1 MTSYQ
6 ALINKIEAF
15 YNDHLQVKKVGS
27 DFNEQLP
34 NFATKDER
42 YPLVFITPIVASTTM
57 DVNTISLEVY
67 CLDII
72 QKDRANI
79 TVILSDCHQI
89 LVDLI
94 NYFNF
99 SNDYSFDIVGSPSI
113 TPLNNQLLDY
123 AAGWVMNLDVDISNW
138 TNCQVPL
145 KLPVVVGCDT
155 ISVTYTLEGE
165 EPVTVEVE
173 KEEDGNYYFDGYEI
187 EKDGEEWFVN
197 SSCEKE
203 VVVNVSSYLGVES
216 TNVAVKVDEYNGESV
231 YLYINQNNT
240 GESAVISTVF
250 FDGTKWIQRS
260 VNGSVNVAEST
271 DFITWTSLLEG
282 YEVISTTVTTQ
293 SIECISVNYG
303 ETTVEL
309 LKVGI
314 FEGQNTYIKG
324 FNPITNGVDYAI
336 YFVDSPFSDGESW
349 HLIFNE
355 NLLTPLDGTVYILPK
370 SPFIN
375 PPISDNWSFVNG
387 EDLGSVT
394 TTPCDCGELQATLS
408 EDTPCP
414 FGTYT
419 IEEGSPFEAFEVN
432 PIL

>member
-123 AAGWVMNLDVDISNW
+123 AAGWVMTLDVDISNW

-145 KLPVVVGCDT
+145 KLPLVVGCDS
-155 ISVTYTLEGE
+155 ILVTYTLVGG

-173 KEEDGNYYFDGYEI
+173 ADGETEGKNSYRLSIGIYDLEIYWNLATGRWFVFSTGIQCYLEED
-187 EKDGEEWFVN
+187 
-197 SSCEKE
+197 
-203 VVVNVSSYLGVES
+203 
-216 TNVAVKVDEYNGESV
+216 T
-231 YLYINQNNT
+231 
-240 GESAVISTVF
+240 
-250 FDGTKWIQRS
+250 R
-260 VNGSVNVAEST
+260 
-271 DFITWTSLLEG
+271 
-282 YEVISTTVTTQ
+282 
-293 SIECISVNYG
+293 
-303 ETTVEL
+303 
-309 LKVGI
+309 
-314 FEGQNTYIKG
+314 
-324 FNPITNGVDYAI
+324 
-336 YFVDSPFSDGESW
+336 
-349 HLIFNE
+349 
-355 NLLTPLDGTVYILPK
+355 
-370 SPFIN
+370 
-375 PPISDNWSFVNG
+375 
-387 EDLGSVT
+387 
-394 TTPCDCGELQATLS
+394 
-408 EDTPCP
+408 CP
-414 FGTYT
+414 FGDFT
-419 IEEGSPFEAFEVN
+419 IREGSIFDSFEVN

>member
-99 SNDYSFDIVGSPSI
+99 GDDYSFDIVGSPSI
-113 TPLNNQLLDY
+113 IPLNNQLLDY
-123 AAGWVMNLDVDISNW
+123 AAGWVMTLDVDISNW

-155 ISVTYTLEGE
+155 ISVTYTLIGE

-173 KEEDGNYYFDGYEI
+173 SSGVLNGKNYY
-187 EKDGEEWFVN
+187 
-197 SSCEKE
+197 
-203 VVVNVSSYLGVES
+203 
-216 TNVAVKVDEYNGESV
+216 EYF
-231 YLYINQNNT
+231 
-240 GESAVISTVF
+240 ISGL
-250 FDGTKWIQRS
+250 D
-260 VNGSVNVAEST
+260 
-271 DFITWTSLLEG
+271 
-282 YEVISTTVTTQ
+282 
-293 SIECISVNYG
+293 
-303 ETTVEL
+303 
-309 LKVGI
+309 I
-314 FEGQNTYIKG
+314 FELFFIDN
-324 FNPITNGVDYAI
+324 NWV
-336 YFVDSPFSDGESW
+336 FVGSTS
-349 HLIFNE
+349 
-355 NLLTPLDGTVYILPK
+355 GT
-370 SPFIN
+370 
-375 PPISDNWSFVNG
+375 
-387 EDLGSVT
+387 
-394 TTPCDCGELQATLS
+394 QASLS
-408 EDTPCP
+408 EDTDCP

-419 IEEGSPFEAFEVN
+419 ILEGSIFSAFSVAPVTN
-432 PIL
+432 

>member
-57 DVNTISLEVY
+57 DVNSISLEVY

-145 KLPVVVGCDT
+145 KLPVVVGCDK
-155 ISVTYTLEGE
+155 ILVTYTLEGE

-173 KEEDGNYYFDGYEI
+173 SVRVVNERNSYSIEINEITYNIYYNSSQWVVGKPGGGFEAESSPNVDLCP
-187 EKDGEEWFVN
+187 FVN
-197 SSCEKE
+197 FILNE
-203 VVVNVSSYLGVES
+203 ES
-216 TNVAVKVDEYNGESV
+216 
-231 YLYINQNNT
+231 I
-240 GESAVISTVF
+240 
-250 FDGTKWIQRS
+250 
-260 VNGSVNVAEST
+260 
-271 DFITWTSLLEG
+271 
-282 YEVISTTVTTQ
+282 
-293 SIECISVNYG
+293 
-303 ETTVEL
+303 
-309 LKVGI
+309 
-314 FEGQNTYIKG
+314 
-324 FNPITNGVDYAI
+324 
-336 YFVDSPFSDGESW
+336 
-349 HLIFNE
+349 
-355 NLLTPLDGTVYILPK
+355 
-370 SPFIN
+370 
-375 PPISDNWSFVNG
+375 
-387 EDLGSVT
+387 
-394 TTPCDCGELQATLS
+394 
-408 EDTPCP
+408 
-414 FGTYT
+414 
-419 IEEGSPFEAFEVN
+419 FEAFEVN

>member
-57 DVNTISLEVY
+57 DVNSISLEVY

-99 SNDYSFDIVGSPSI
+99 SDDYSFDIVGSPSI

-145 KLPVVVGCDT
+145 NLPVVVSCET

-173 KEEDGNYYFDGYEI
+173 SSGEFEGKPYYEI
-187 EKDGEEWFVN
+187 E
-197 SSCEKE
+197 
-203 VVVNVSSYLGVES
+203 
-216 TNVAVKVDEYNGESV
+216 
-231 YLYINQNNT
+231 
-240 GESAVISTVF
+240 IS
-250 FDGTKWIQRS
+250 
-260 VNGSVNVAEST
+260 
-271 DFITWTSLLEG
+271 
-282 YEVISTTVTTQ
+282 
-293 SIECISVNYG
+293 G
-303 ETTVEL
+303 ET
-309 LKVGI
+309 
-314 FEGQNTYIKG
+314 
-324 FNPITNGVDYAI
+324 
-336 YFVDSPFSDGESW
+336 
-349 HLIFNE
+349 
-355 NLLTPLDGTVYILPK
+355 YILEW
-370 SPFIN
+370 N
-375 PPISDNWSFVNG
+375 V
-387 EDLGSVT
+387 LGYWKFQSE
-394 TTPCDCGELQATLS
+394 GLLS

-419 IEEGSPFEAFEVN
+419 IGEGSPFEAFEVN

>member
-99 SNDYSFDIVGSPSI
+99 GDDYSFDIVGSPSI

-123 AAGWVMNLDVDISNW
+123 AAGWVMSLDVDISNW

-155 ISVTYTLEGE
+155 ISVTYTLVGG

-173 KEEDGNYYFDGYEI
+173 SGG
-187 EKDGEEWFVN
+187 
-197 SSCEKE
+197 
-203 VVVNVSSYLGVES
+203 VVNGKNSYTLSIGIYELEIYWNMVNGRWVVFNLGVDSYLE
-216 TNVAVKVDEYNGESV
+216 
-231 YLYINQNNT
+231 
-240 GESAVISTVF
+240 
-250 FDGTKWIQRS
+250 
-260 VNGSVNVAEST
+260 
-271 DFITWTSLLEG
+271 
-282 YEVISTTVTTQ
+282 
-293 SIECISVNYG
+293 
-303 ETTVEL
+303 
-309 LKVGI
+309 
-314 FEGQNTYIKG
+314 
-324 FNPITNGVDYAI
+324 
-336 YFVDSPFSDGESW
+336 
-349 HLIFNE
+349 
-355 NLLTPLDGTVYILPK
+355 
-370 SPFIN
+370 
-375 PPISDNWSFVNG
+375 
-387 EDLGSVT
+387 
-394 TTPCDCGELQATLS
+394 

-414 FGTYT
+414 FGVFT
-419 IEEGSPFEAFEVN
+419 IRGGSIFTSFSVAPVTN
-432 PIL
+432 

>member
-99 SNDYSFDIVGSPSI
+99 SDDYSFDIVGSPSI

-123 AAGWVMNLDVDISNW
+123 AAGWVMTLDVDISNW

-155 ISVTYTLEGE
+155 ISVTYTLVGE

-173 KEEDGNYYFDGYEI
+173 GSG
-187 EKDGEEWFVN
+187 
-197 SSCEKE
+197 
-203 VVVNVSSYLGVES
+203 L
-216 TNVAVKVDEYNGESV
+216 
-231 YLYINQNNT
+231 T
-240 GESAVISTVF
+240 G
-250 FDGTKWIQRS
+250 GKYQY
-260 VNGSVNVAEST
+260 
-271 DFITWTSLLEG
+271 DFIAGVTNYTIIYYTFYGNW
-282 YEVISTTVTTQ
+282 YVQPQNPMTT
-293 SIECISVNYG
+293 Y
-303 ETTVEL
+303 L
-309 LKVGI
+309 
-314 FEGQNTYIKG
+314 
-324 FNPITNGVDYAI
+324 
-336 YFVDSPFSDGESW
+336 
-349 HLIFNE
+349 
-355 NLLTPLDGTVYILPK
+355 
-370 SPFIN
+370 
-375 PPISDNWSFVNG
+375 
-387 EDLGSVT
+387 T
-394 TTPCDCGELQATLS
+394 TTEN
-408 EDTPCP
+408 CP

-419 IEEGSPFEAFEVN
+419 LGEGSPFEAFEVN

>member
-99 SNDYSFDIVGSPSI
+99 SDDYSFDIVGSPSI

-123 AAGWVMNLDVDISNW
+123 AAGWVMTLDVDISNW

-145 KLPVVVGCDT
+145 NLPLVVGCDC

-165 EPVTVEVE
+165 EPVTVA
-173 KEEDGNYYFDGYEI
+173 
-187 EKDGEEWFVN
+187 
-197 SSCEKE
+197 
-203 VVVNVSSYLGVES
+203 VES
-216 TNVAVKVDEYNGESV
+216 EG
-231 YLYINQNNT
+231 YL
-240 GESAVISTVF
+240 
-250 FDGTKWIQRS
+250 
-260 VNGSVNVAEST
+260 VNGKKYYIIQVNEEFDFDLVWREIDSNFKWAGTAFSV
-271 DFITWTSLLEG
+271 
-282 YEVISTTVTTQ
+282 
-293 SIECISVNYG
+293 G
-303 ETTVEL
+303 E
-309 LKVGI
+309 
-314 FEGQNTYIKG
+314 
-324 FNPITNGVDYAI
+324 AI
-336 YFVDSPFSDGESW
+336 
-349 HLIFNE
+349 
-355 NLLTPLDGTVYILPK
+355 
-370 SPFIN
+370 
-375 PPISDNWSFVNG
+375 
-387 EDLGSVT
+387 
-394 TTPCDCGELQATLS
+394 LS

-419 IEEGSPFEAFEVN
+419 IKDGSIFTAFSVAPVTN
-432 PIL
+432 

>member
-34 NFATKDER
+34 NFATKDEK

-123 AAGWVMNLDVDISNW
+123 AAGWVMTLDVDISNW

-145 KLPVVVGCDT
+145 NLPVVVSCET

-173 KEEDGNYYFDGYEI
+173 NVADEYTIEDIGTI
-187 EKDGEEWFVN
+187 EKVGDEWVVISGDSCNDCVKVSFTYEGVIYEYNLQKTAIVN
-197 SSCEKE
+197 GKNEYTFNESLNPFSPIVLNWNESSSVWAIQINVFETGDVGVFYNETDNECPIFSSWLIDTSAGIENIITSSCQ
-203 VVVNVSSYLGVES
+203 S
-216 TNVAVKVDEYNGESV
+216 T
-231 YLYINQNNT
+231 
-240 GESAVISTVF
+240 
-250 FDGTKWIQRS
+250 
-260 VNGSVNVAEST
+260 
-271 DFITWTSLLEG
+271 
-282 YEVISTTVTTQ
+282 
-293 SIECISVNYG
+293 
-303 ETTVEL
+303 
-309 LKVGI
+309 
-314 FEGQNTYIKG
+314 
-324 FNPITNGVDYAI
+324 
-336 YFVDSPFSDGESW
+336 
-349 HLIFNE
+349 
-355 NLLTPLDGTVYILPK
+355 
-370 SPFIN
+370 
-375 PPISDNWSFVNG
+375 
-387 EDLGSVT
+387 
-394 TTPCDCGELQATLS
+394 QATFS
-408 EDTPCP
+408 ENTECP
-414 FGTYT
+414 FGDYT
-419 IEEGSPFEAFEVN
+419 LEDGSIFSAFEVN

>member
-6 ALINKIEAF
+6 ALINHIQSF

-99 SNDYSFDIVGSPSI
+99 SDDYSFDIVGSPSI

-123 AAGWVMNLDVDISNW
+123 AAGWVMTLDVDISNW

-145 KLPVVVGCDT
+145 KLPVVVDCDC
-155 ISVTYTLEGE
+155 ISVTYQLEGE

-173 KEEDGNYYFDGYEI
+173 KRILDINGRHSFKTPIEEINISIFWDETNWI
-187 EKDGEEWFVN
+187 
-197 SSCEKE
+197 
-203 VVVNVSSYLGVES
+203 VVN
-216 TNVAVKVDEYNGESV
+216 
-231 YLYINQNNT
+231 
-240 GESAVISTVF
+240 
-250 FDGTKWIQRS
+250 
-260 VNGSVNVAEST
+260 AET
-271 DFITWTSLLEG
+271 E
-282 YEVISTTVTTQ
+282 E
-293 SIECISVNYG
+293 
-303 ETTVEL
+303 
-309 LKVGI
+309 I
-314 FEGQNTYIKG
+314 F
-324 FNPITNGVDYAI
+324 
-336 YFVDSPFSDGESW
+336 
-349 HLIFNE
+349 
-355 NLLTPLDGTVYILPK
+355 
-370 SPFIN
+370 
-375 PPISDNWSFVNG
+375 
-387 EDLGSVT
+387 
-394 TTPCDCGELQATLS
+394 ATLS
-408 EDTPCP
+408 SDTPCP
-414 FGTYT
+414 FGVFT
-419 IEEGSPFEAFEVN
+419 IEEKSIFEAFSVAPVTN
-432 PIL
+432 

>member
-99 SNDYSFDIVGSPSI
+99 GDDYSFDIVGSPSI

-123 AAGWVMNLDVDISNW
+123 AAGWVMTLDVDISNW

-145 KLPVVVGCDT
+145 QLPVVVGCDT

-173 KEEDGNYYFDGYEI
+173 SSGTENGKNRYDFFIGIYEVNLRWYSIGGYWEL
-187 EKDGEEWFVN
+187 G
-197 SSCEKE
+197 
-203 VVVNVSSYLGVES
+203 VSS
-216 TNVAVKVDEYNGESV
+216 GE
-231 YLYINQNNT
+231 
-240 GESAVISTVF
+240 G
-250 FDGTKWIQRS
+250 
-260 VNGSVNVAEST
+260 GS
-271 DFITWTSLLEG
+271 
-282 YEVISTTVTTQ
+282 
-293 SIECISVNYG
+293 
-303 ETTVEL
+303 
-309 LKVGI
+309 
-314 FEGQNTYIKG
+314 
-324 FNPITNGVDYAI
+324 
-336 YFVDSPFSDGESW
+336 
-349 HLIFNE
+349 
-355 NLLTPLDGTVYILPK
+355 LT
-370 SPFIN
+370 
-375 PPISDNWSFVNG
+375 
-387 EDLGSVT
+387 
-394 TTPCDCGELQATLS
+394 

-419 IEEGSPFEAFEVN
+419 IEEGSIFEAFSVAPVTN
-432 PIL
+432 

>member
-145 KLPVVVGCDT
+145 KLPLEVGCDT
-155 ISVTYTLEGE
+155 ISVTYTLVGE

-173 KEEDGNYYFDGYEI
+173 
-187 EKDGEEWFVN
+187 
-197 SSCEKE
+197 S
-203 VVVNVSSYLGVES
+203 
-216 TNVAVKVDEYNGESV
+216 
-231 YLYINQNNT
+231 
-240 GESAVISTVF
+240 
-250 FDGTKWIQRS
+250 
-260 VNGSVNVAEST
+260 
-271 DFITWTSLLEG
+271 
-282 YEVISTTVTTQ
+282 STTSGGKNQYYITIDGLVFTIYWGYNNLGNL
-293 SIECISVNYG
+293 SW
-303 ETTVEL
+303 
-309 LKVGI
+309 I
-314 FEGQNTYIKG
+314 F
-324 FNPITNGVDYAI
+324 I
-336 YFVDSPFSDGESW
+336 YD
-349 HLIFNE
+349 
-355 NLLTPLDGTVYILPK
+355 LDGGTEEVAFL
-370 SPFIN
+370 
-375 PPISDNWSFVNG
+375 
-387 EDLGSVT
+387 T
-394 TTPCDCGELQATLS
+394 
-408 EDTPCP
+408 EDTECP
-414 FGTYT
+414 FGTYDVVNLGT
-419 IEEGSPFEAFEVN
+419 SGLDFEAFEVN

>member
-57 DVNTISLEVY
+57 DVNSISLEVY

-155 ISVTYTLEGE
+155 ISVTYTLVDE
-165 EPVTVEVE
+165 EPVTVEVVWT
-173 KEEDGNYYFDGYEI
+173 EEMGQSNGKNSYSPIFLGELSNYFTLYYNI
-187 EKDGEEWFVN
+187 EEG
-197 SSCEKE
+197 
-203 VVVNVSSYLGVES
+203 
-216 TNVAVKVDEYNGESV
+216 
-231 YLYINQNNT
+231 
-240 GESAVISTVF
+240 ISR
-250 FDGTKWIQRS
+250 W
-260 VNGSVNVAEST
+260 
-271 DFITWTSLLEG
+271 
-282 YEVISTTVTTQ
+282 
-293 SIECISVNYG
+293 
-303 ETTVEL
+303 EL
-309 LKVGI
+309 L
-314 FEGQNTYIKG
+314 YR
-324 FNPITNGVDYAI
+324 FNP
-336 YFVDSPFSDGESW
+336 
-349 HLIFNE
+349 
-355 NLLTPLDGTVYILPK
+355 
-370 SPFIN
+370 
-375 PPISDNWSFVNG
+375 
-387 EDLGSVT
+387 
-394 TTPCDCGELQATLS
+394 LQATLS

-414 FGTYT
+414 FGVYT
-419 IEEGSPFEAFEVN
+419 IEPGSIFEAFEVN

>member
-123 AAGWVMNLDVDISNW
+123 AAGWVMSLDVDISNW

-173 KEEDGNYYFDGYEI
+173 SLGVDNGKNYYGLEI
-187 EKDGEEWFVN
+187 
-197 SSCEKE
+197 
-203 VVVNVSSYLGVES
+203 
-216 TNVAVKVDEYNGESV
+216 
-231 YLYINQNNT
+231 
-240 GESAVISTVF
+240 
-250 FDGTKWIQRS
+250 
-260 VNGSVNVAEST
+260 
-271 DFITWTSLLEG
+271 EG
-282 YEVISTTVTTQ
+282 YETIFIFWGTTGYGYMWLVGNST
-293 SIECISVNYG
+293 IE
-303 ETTVEL
+303 
-309 LKVGI
+309 
-314 FEGQNTYIKG
+314 F
-324 FNPITNGVDYAI
+324 P
-336 YFVDSPFSDGESW
+336 
-349 HLIFNE
+349 
-355 NLLTPLDGTVYILPK
+355 
-370 SPFIN
+370 
-375 PPISDNWSFVNG
+375 
-387 EDLGSVT
+387 
-394 TTPCDCGELQATLS
+394 ATLS

-414 FGTYT
+414 FGVYT
-419 IEEGSPFEAFEVN
+419 IEEGSIFEAFSVAPVTN
-432 PIL
+432 

>member
-27 DFNEQLP
+27 DFNEQIP

-145 KLPVVVGCDT
+145 KLPLEVGCDT
-155 ISVTYTLEGE
+155 ISVTYTLVGE
-165 EPVTVEVE
+165 EPVTVEVDVFPDFQVNGKNVYNVDFVE
-173 KEEDGNYYFDGYEI
+173 LGNVPLIWNGTSWQI
-187 EKDGEEWFVN
+187 DGEFVFL
-197 SSCEKE
+197 
-203 VVVNVSSYLGVES
+203 V
-216 TNVAVKVDEYNGESV
+216 
-231 YLYINQNNT
+231 
-240 GESAVISTVF
+240 
-250 FDGTKWIQRS
+250 
-260 VNGSVNVAEST
+260 
-271 DFITWTSLLEG
+271 
-282 YEVISTTVTTQ
+282 
-293 SIECISVNYG
+293 
-303 ETTVEL
+303 
-309 LKVGI
+309 
-314 FEGQNTYIKG
+314 
-324 FNPITNGVDYAI
+324 
-336 YFVDSPFSDGESW
+336 
-349 HLIFNE
+349 
-355 NLLTPLDGTVYILPK
+355 
-370 SPFIN
+370 
-375 PPISDNWSFVNG
+375 
-387 EDLGSVT
+387 
-394 TTPCDCGELQATLS
+394 
-408 EDTPCP
+408 EDTECP
-414 FGTYT
+414 FGVYT
-419 IEEGSPFEAFEVN
+419 IEEGSAFSAFEVN

>member
-123 AAGWVMNLDVDISNW
+123 AAGWVMSLDVDISNW

-145 KLPVVVGCDT
+145 KLPLVVGCDT

-173 KEEDGNYYFDGYEI
+173 SSGTENGKNYYGIEIDGFEI
-187 EKDGEEWFVN
+187 MSIGWGDPIAEGFIWYISESPDF
-197 SSCEKE
+197 
-203 VVVNVSSYLGVES
+203 NVS
-216 TNVAVKVDEYNGESV
+216 
-231 YLYINQNNT
+231 Q
-240 GESAVISTVF
+240 
-250 FDGTKWIQRS
+250 
-260 VNGSVNVAEST
+260 
-271 DFITWTSLLEG
+271 
-282 YEVISTTVTTQ
+282 
-293 SIECISVNYG
+293 
-303 ETTVEL
+303 
-309 LKVGI
+309 
-314 FEGQNTYIKG
+314 
-324 FNPITNGVDYAI
+324 AI
-336 YFVDSPFSDGESW
+336 
-349 HLIFNE
+349 
-355 NLLTPLDGTVYILPK
+355 
-370 SPFIN
+370 
-375 PPISDNWSFVNG
+375 
-387 EDLGSVT
+387 
-394 TTPCDCGELQATLS
+394 LS

-419 IEEGSPFEAFEVN
+419 IEEGSIFESFEVN

>member
-123 AAGWVMNLDVDISNW
+123 AAGWVMTLDVDISNW

-145 KLPVVVGCDT
+145 QLPVVVGCDT
-155 ISVTYTLEGE
+155 ISVTYTLVGG

-173 KEEDGNYYFDGYEI
+173 KRNTLFNGKNGYRHWLDPEFTNQI
-187 EKDGEEWFVN
+187 GVYWDIYETGKWEFHYNVILNGTL
-197 SSCEKE
+197 
-203 VVVNVSSYLGVES
+203 VV
-216 TNVAVKVDEYNGESV
+216 D
-231 YLYINQNNT
+231 
-240 GESAVISTVF
+240 
-250 FDGTKWIQRS
+250 
-260 VNGSVNVAEST
+260 T
-271 DFITWTSLLEG
+271 D
-282 YEVISTTVTTQ
+282 
-293 SIECISVNYG
+293 
-303 ETTVEL
+303 
-309 LKVGI
+309 
-314 FEGQNTYIKG
+314 
-324 FNPITNGVDYAI
+324 
-336 YFVDSPFSDGESW
+336 
-349 HLIFNE
+349 
-355 NLLTPLDGTVYILPK
+355 
-370 SPFIN
+370 
-375 PPISDNWSFVNG
+375 
-387 EDLGSVT
+387 
-394 TTPCDCGELQATLS
+394 
-408 EDTPCP
+408 CP
-414 FGTYT
+414 FGVYT
-419 IEEGSPFEAFEVN
+419 IEEGSIFTAFSVAPVTN
-432 PIL
+432 

>member
-15 YNDHLQVKKVGS
+15 YTDHLQVKKVGS

-57 DVNTISLEVY
+57 DVNSISLEVY

-123 AAGWVMNLDVDISNW
+123 AAGWVMTLDVDISNW

-145 KLPVVVGCDT
+145 KLPVVVGCET
-155 ISVTYTLEGE
+155 ISVTYTLDGG

-173 KEEDGNYYFDGYEI
+173 SESENEGRPLYEFVIPELTGCVLGYDSI
-187 EKDGEEWFVN
+187 TFN
-197 SSCEKE
+197 SW
-203 VVVNVSSYLGVES
+203 
-216 TNVAVKVDEYNGESV
+216 
-231 YLYINQNNT
+231 
-240 GESAVISTVF
+240 VILAF
-250 FDGTKWIQRS
+250 
-260 VNGSVNVAEST
+260 GSE
-271 DFITWTSLLEG
+271 
-282 YEVISTTVTTQ
+282 
-293 SIECISVNYG
+293 
-303 ETTVEL
+303 
-309 LKVGI
+309 
-314 FEGQNTYIKG
+314 
-324 FNPITNGVDYAI
+324 P
-336 YFVDSPFSDGESW
+336 
-349 HLIFNE
+349 
-355 NLLTPLDGTVYILPK
+355 
-370 SPFIN
+370 
-375 PPISDNWSFVNG
+375 
-387 EDLGSVT
+387 
-394 TTPCDCGELQATLS
+394 QATLS
-408 EDTPCP
+408 EDTDCP
-414 FGTYT
+414 FGNFT
-419 IEEGSPFEAFEVN
+419 IEEGSIFESFIVE
-432 PIL
+432 PCY

>member
-99 SNDYSFDIVGSPSI
+99 GDDYSFDIVGSPSI
-113 TPLNNQLLDY
+113 IPLNNQLLDY
-123 AAGWVMNLDVDISNW
+123 AAGWVMTLDVDISNW

-155 ISVTYTLEGE
+155 ISVTYTLVGE
-165 EPVTVEVE
+165 EPVTVEVDVYGIE
-173 KEEDGNYYFDGYEI
+173 FGKNYYEFLIDGIPASIDWNHGYP
-187 EKDGEEWFVN
+187 DSW
-197 SSCEKE
+197 
-203 VVVNVSSYLGVES
+203 
-216 TNVAVKVDEYNGESV
+216 
-231 YLYINQNNT
+231 
-240 GESAVISTVF
+240 
-250 FDGTKWIQRS
+250 
-260 VNGSVNVAEST
+260 
-271 DFITWTSLLEG
+271 SL
-282 YEVISTTVTTQ
+282 
-293 SIECISVNYG
+293 NYG
-303 ETTVEL
+303 EEHPYLSSDTT
-309 LKVGI
+309 
-314 FEGQNTYIKG
+314 
-324 FNPITNGVDYAI
+324 
-336 YFVDSPFSDGESW
+336 
-349 HLIFNE
+349 
-355 NLLTPLDGTVYILPK
+355 
-370 SPFIN
+370 
-375 PPISDNWSFVNG
+375 
-387 EDLGSVT
+387 
-394 TTPCDCGELQATLS
+394 
-408 EDTPCP
+408 CP

-419 IEEGSPFEAFEVN
+419 IEEGSIFEAFSVAPVTN
-432 PIL
+432 

>member
-123 AAGWVMNLDVDISNW
+123 AAGWVMTLDVDISNW

-155 ISVTYTLEGE
+155 ISVTYTLVGE

-173 KEEDGNYYFDGYEI
+173 KEVDLYDGKNYYLLPIIEFEI
-187 EKDGEEWFVN
+187 VLFWSLPN
-197 SSCEKE
+197 
-203 VVVNVSSYLGVES
+203 L
-216 TNVAVKVDEYNGESV
+216 
-231 YLYINQNNT
+231 
-240 GESAVISTVF
+240 
-250 FDGTKWIQRS
+250 KW
-260 VNGSVNVAEST
+260 
-271 DFITWTSLLEG
+271 LL
-282 YEVISTTVTTQ
+282 
-293 SIECISVNYG
+293 SIGG
-303 ETTVEL
+303 ET
-309 LKVGI
+309 
-314 FEGQNTYIKG
+314 Y
-324 FNPITNGVDYAI
+324 
-336 YFVDSPFSDGESW
+336 
-349 HLIFNE
+349 
-355 NLLTPLDGTVYILPK
+355 LT
-370 SPFIN
+370 
-375 PPISDNWSFVNG
+375 
-387 EDLGSVT
+387 
-394 TTPCDCGELQATLS
+394 

-414 FGTYT
+414 FGVYT
-419 IEEGSPFEAFEVN
+419 IEPGSIFEAFSVAPVTN
-432 PIL
+432 